1 MLLGNSEAIDFI
13 TFVRIADKFVLSF
26 NAANTTGNPMDLH
39 CAVYQSP
46 LNGVLSD
53 MVSQTHCWTID
64 GSCSKR
70 VTLEL
75 KKFILSE
82 EGDASKQD
90 HVESYSKYLTKMV
103 RLTWKCVSFTISSPQ
118 LLWLPVEVLR
128 NPPQIFYKFTAN
140 S

>member
-1 MLLGNSEAIDFI
+1 
-13 TFVRIADKFVLSF
+13 
-26 NAANTTGNPMDLH
+26 MDLH

-90 HVESYSKYLTKMV
+90 HVESYSKYLAKMV
-103 RLTWKCVSFTISSPQ
+103 KLTWKCVSFTISSSQ
-118 LLWLPVEVLR
+118 FTLLFSCITTYRFHEWLLVEALHK
-128 NPPQIFYKFTAN
+128 PPQIFYKF
-140 S
+140 SVKYVVLCHS